1 MYLRGVNGRKN
12 KFLYLAA
19 PFLFCG
25 LALSSGG
32 CSLRQMAVAGAA
44 GAFSGD
50 AAMEVYT
57 SDDDPDLVRDAF
69 PFALKTYEML
79 LAADPS
85 NRDLHLAAAAGFVQY
100 ASAFLGDEA
109 EMLEEFDYDRS
120 RELKARAAK
129 LYMRGC
135 DYAVRGLGFE
145 HEEFRAMILKDPGG
159 VLAGMNVEDAPF
171 LFFAGAG
178 WAGAIASE
186 PSNMARLAEL
196 KVAEA
201 IMRKVLELDED
212 FGDGAVHEFFV
223 TFDGS
228 RSEAMGGSPVR
239 AREHYRRALEI
250 SGGKKASPHVAIAST
265 IAVKEQ
271 DLEAFRDLL
280 GKALAVDVNEVKR
293 WRLANILAQR
303 KAEFLLERIPD
314 LFVEYEEEENE

>member
-1 MYLRGVNGRKN
+1 
-12 KFLYLAA
+12 
-19 PFLFCG
+19 
-25 LALSSGG
+25 
-32 CSLRQMAVAGAA
+32 
-44 GAFSGD
+44 
-50 AAMEVYT
+50 
-57 SDDDPDLVRDAF
+57 
-69 PFALKTYEML
+69 
-79 LAADPS
+79 
-85 NRDLHLAAAAGFVQY
+85 
-100 ASAFLGDEA
+100 
-109 EMLEEFDYDRS
+109 
-120 RELKARAAK
+120 
-129 LYMRGC
+129 MRGC

-145 HEEFRAMILKDPGG
+145 HEEFRGVILEDPEG
-159 VLAGMNVEDAPF
+159 VLAGMDVEDAPF
-171 LFFAGAG
+171 LFFAAAG

-265 IAVKEQ
+265 VAVREQ

-280 GKALAVDVNEVKR
+280 GKALAVDVDEVKK

-314 LFVEYEEEENE
+314 LFVEYEEEVNE